1 MIRALSNQYVLG
13 IVAILLRILDQEV
26 FRDVALF
33 LSQYNQRTQLHFAE
47 TLRDFRTRY
56 EDFPDEEGLFTIPD
70 YVEKLI
76 DMLDALYQHDE
87 RTVGFFRGAI
97 VEQLT
102 YQLVSLRYP
111 SNECFSNY
119 RFLDGHHREVTGQID
134 VAVLSANGVV
144 EGYECKI
151 KASGIASEDCD
162 NLKSLVKAA
171 HDEEYAVHVGVV
183 SFENDRLVK
192 ARLEY
197 FSAPSYIEIYGLDSI
212 QYLCDEPR
220 YIEPDEDIADE

>member
-1 MIRALSNQYVLG
+1 M
-13 IVAILLRILDQEV
+13 
-26 FRDVALF
+26 ALF
-33 LSQYNQRTQLHFAE
+33 LSQYNKRTQLHFAE
-47 TLRDFRTRY
+47 TLSDFRTRY
-56 EDFPDEEGLFTIPD
+56 EDFPDEEGLFTVPD

-76 DMLDALYQHDE
+76 DMLYALYQHDE
-87 RTVGFFRGAI
+87 RTIGFFRGAI

-102 YQLVSLRYP
+102 FQLVSLRCP

-119 RFLDGHHREVTGQID
+119 RFLDRHHREVTGQID
-134 VAVLSANGVV
+134 VAVLAANSVV

-192 ARLEY
+192 EKLEY
-197 FSAPSYIEIYGLDSI
+197 YFAPSYIEIYGLDNI
-212 QYLCDEPR
+212 QYLRDEPQ
-220 YIEPDEDIADE
+220 YIEPDENIEDG